1 VPFTE
6 RLGPAL
12 LAEALLSRPL
22 GSGNTGGVE
31 WVPPEPRLEAPGVA
45 LRPFR
50 VSDAAAG
57 ADACRDP
64 AILRFTFME
73 DDLTE
78 AGAVDWINEATE
90 WWSRGQPRFAIVD
103 PDDDRLL
110 GQVGLGVNSRHLSG
124 EGYYWVVPSER
135 GRGVASA
142 ALGLVADWGVNG
154 QVAVPVFGQVKVP
167 TSRVDQVVL
176 GRLPPRLRASRIR

>member
-1 VPFTE
+1 
-6 RLGPAL
+6 
-12 LAEALLSRPL
+12 LSRPL

-124 EGYYWVVPSER
+124 
-135 GRGVASA
+135 
-142 ALGLVADWGVNG
+142 DWGDLSDSDRRANDHAVRDG
-154 QVAVPVFGQVKVP
+154 DRLLSSYQVTPDLKIWIVTEANREA
-167 TSRVDQVVL
+167 TTAL
-176 GRLPPRLRASRIR
+176 LPDEY